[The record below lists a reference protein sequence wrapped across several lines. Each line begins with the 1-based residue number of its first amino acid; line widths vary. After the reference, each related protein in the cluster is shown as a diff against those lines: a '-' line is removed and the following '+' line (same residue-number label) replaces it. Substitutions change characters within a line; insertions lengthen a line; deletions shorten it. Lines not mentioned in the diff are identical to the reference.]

1 MRVGKGRMAR
11 GYFDSYRGFRD
22 PIHGFIKVYDVERDI
37 INTRAFQR
45 LRRIKQLGLTCLV
58 YHGADHTRFAHSLG
72 VMELATRVFEVTI
85 SKDTARTGDNLL
97 KWKEEEIQRN
107 KALVRLVALLHDI
120 GHAPFS
126 HSSEQARLFPN
137 GLKHEDFSAKIITED
152 SEIKDIIS
160 GLCDNYD
167 LDITIESVANFLL
180 GKEPEQFLQ
189 QIINGP
195 FDSDKM
201 DYLWRDSY
209 YAGVH
214 YGRFDIDRLI
224 NTFVVVYDKIKE
236 GPALGIEIGGLYAA
250 EAMMLARYYM
260 FLQVYFHEIRRAY
273 DLHLIDFLKTL
284 LPDGRFPLKVE
295 DYLSLDDYLVFHR
308 IREEIEKKG
317 DNKNLAEI
325 IFNRKH
331 FEKVKEHPTVRPT
344 EKEVTLFE
352 KNYEKLNNKFPGIK
366 MDKAEDAPNKFK
378 KEFFYLREK
387 DFRNAKD
394 KWVEITNRSEIVKQL
409 EQVTKYRLYAP
420 DDKNLASLK
429 KEIGDLDW
437 NP

>member
-1 MRVGKGRMAR
+1 
-11 GYFDSYRGFRD
+11 
-22 PIHGFIKVYDVERDI
+22 
-37 INTRAFQR
+37 
-45 LRRIKQLGLTCLV
+45 LV

-72 VMELATRVFEVTI
+72 AMELATRVFDVTVL
-85 SKDTARTGDNLL
+85 KDTAPTGDNLL
-97 KWKEEEIQRN
+97 KWKNEEIQRN
-107 KALVRLVALLHDI
+107 KALVCLVALLHDI

-126 HSSEQARLFPN
+126 HSSEEGGLFPISPSSEE
-137 GLKHEDFSAKIITED
+137 GGSFPKRMKHEDFSAKIIAED
-152 SEIKDIIS
+152 SGIKDIIS
-160 GLCDNYD
+160 GLRDNYD

-195 FDSDKM
+195 LDSDKM

-273 DLHLIDFLKTL
+273 DLHLSDFLKTL

-317 DNKNLAEI
+317 ENKNLAEI

-331 FEKVKEHPTVRPT
+331 FQKVKEHPTVRPT
-344 EKEVTLFE
+344 EKEVILFE

-387 DFRNAKD
+387 DFRSAKD

-409 EQVTKYRLYAP
+409 EPVTKYRLYAP
-420 DDKNLASLK
+420 DDKNLSSLK
-429 KEIGDLDW
+429 NEIEVLDW
-437 NP
+437 NL

>member
-1 MRVGKGRMAR
+1 MAG

-22 PIHGFIKVYDVERDI
+22 PIHGFIKVYDAERDI
-37 INTRAFQR
+37 INTPAFQR

-72 VMELATRVFEVTI
+72 VMELATRVFETTLL
-85 SKDTARTGDNLL
+85 KDQNGDKVL
-97 KWKEEEIQRN
+97 KWKNKKEINRN
-107 KALVRLVALLHDI
+107 KVLVRLVALLHDI

-126 HSSEQARLFPN
+126 HASEELFPKRLNHEIYSAKIVTEDIELESIIN
-137 GLKHEDFSAKIITED
+137 GLKDRFNVDITTED
-152 SEIKDIIS
+152 VK
-160 GLCDNYD
+160 
-167 LDITIESVANFLL
+167 NFLL
-180 GKEPEQFLQ
+180 KREFGEPFLQ
-189 QIINGP
+189 QIISGP
-195 FDSDKM
+195 LDADKM

-209 YAGVH
+209 HAGVH
-214 YGRFDIDRLI
+214 YGRFDIGRLI
-224 NTFVVVYDKIKE
+224 NTFVVVYDKIRE

-284 LPDGRFPLKVE
+284 LPNGKFPTKIK
-295 DYLSLDDYLVFHR
+295 DYLNYDDYSVLHKVKEA
-308 IREEIEKKG
+308 IDKKRK
-317 DNKNLAEI
+317 NKNLAEI

-331 FEKVKEHPTVRPT
+331 FQKVKEHPTVRPT

-352 KNYEKLNNKFPGIK
+352 KNHEKLNNKFPGIK

-378 KEFFYLREK
+378 KEYFYLREK
-387 DFRNAKD
+387 DFHSAKD
-394 KWVEITNRSEIVKQL
+394 KWVEIDNRSDIVKQL
-409 EQVTKYRLYAP
+409 EPVTKYRLYAP

-429 KEIGDLDW
+429 KEIEDLDW